1 MPIIAIFSGII
12 IQMFFEDHGPP
23 HIHAVYSG
31 AKALV
36 RIATARSFAAG
47 FPEGRQIW

>member
-36 RIATARSFAAG
+36 RIATARSFVAS
-47 FPEGRQIW
+47 FPENKRSW